1 MVVLL
6 IGVTGVVFAGN
17 EGQDISVTIS
27 SKIYSKYLGSYTGK
41 VCDDDPSLQN
51 DLFITLPKGF
61 YLEIWNSIGL
71 DGTGLSS
78 DYGDELDYLVG
89 WSGKSEEINL
99 DIGIA
104 YIDCIDLFESPR
116 GDLIL
121 PYLEINKEF
130 DVSEKHR
137 LTPYI
142 GFEFP
147 FSAKGNEFGHGFFA
161 RFGVKHAWQISPKL
175 VFNQKINLFFDD
187 GALGGDSGILGQYRC
202 DLSWQ
207 ISKSTTID
215 LISIKAID
223 PITSLSDG
231 RKTEMVY
238 GTGIAYRF

>member
-1 MVVLL
+1 LVVLL
-6 IGVTGVVFAGN
+6 IGVTGVVFADDSY
-17 EGQDISVTIS
+17 EEISVTFS
-27 SKIYSKYLGSYTGK
+27 SRIYSKYLGSYTGR

-89 WSGKSEEINL
+89 WSGKLEEINL
-99 DIGIA
+99 NIGIA

-130 DVSEKHR
+130 DVSEKHC
-137 LTPYI
+137 LTPYL

-147 FSAKGNEFGHGFFA
+147 FSAKGNEFGHGFYT
-161 RFGVKHAWQISPKL
+161 RVGLKHDWQISPKL

-187 GALGGDSGILGQYRC
+187 GALGDSGILGQYCC

-207 ISKSTTID
+207 ISKPTTID

-223 PITSLSDG
+223 PLTSLSDG
-231 RKTEMVY
+231 RKAEMVY
-238 GTGIAYRF
+238 GTGMTYRF

>member
-1 MVVLL
+1 M
-6 IGVTGVVFAGN
+6 
-17 EGQDISVTIS
+17 
-27 SKIYSKYLGSYTGK
+27 
-41 VCDDDPSLQN
+41 
-51 DLFITLPKGF
+51 
-61 YLEIWNSIGL
+61 
-71 DGTGLSS
+71 
-78 DYGDELDYLVG
+78 G
-89 WSGKSEEINL
+89 WREKLEEINL

-137 LTPYI
+137 LTPYM

-161 RFGVKHAWQISPKL
+161 RFGVKHAWQINPKL

-187 GALGGDSGILGQYRC
+187 GALDDSGILGQYRC
-202 DLSWQ
+202 DLNWQ

-223 PITSLSDG
+223 PLTSLSDG

-238 GTGIAYRF
+238 GTGMTYRF